1 MSRNAAA
8 ARFGVSVASAV
19 RWVDA
24 WRRTGRRGALRAG
37 GDRRSQRLEAV
48 GATIVSALAAK
59 ADLTLSELAKL
70 VARRH
75 GIAVAKSTVWRVLDR
90 HALTFKKTA
99 HAVEQ
104 ERPDVAAR
112 RAAWIAGQGDL
123 APDRL
128 VFIDE
133 TGASTKMARLYG
145 RSPRGARC
153 VASIPHGHWKTLTF
167 TGALRAEGLTAPMV
181 LDGPM
186 NGPAFQAYVE
196 QILVP
201 SLRPGDIV
209 IMDNLASHKSA
220 AVGEAIRGAGAELR
234 YLPPYSPDLNPI
246 ENAFAKLKAG
256 LRSAAART
264 VDDIEAAIRRLLPTF
279 KPAECA
285 NYLAAAGY
293 RST

>member
-1 MSRNAAA
+1 
-8 ARFGVSVASAV
+8 VAV
-19 RWVDA
+19 
-24 WRRTGRRGALRAG
+24 
-37 GDRRSQRLEAV
+37 
-48 GATIVSALAAK
+48 
-59 ADLTLSELAKL
+59 
-70 VARRH
+70 
-75 GIAVAKSTVWRVLDR
+75 
-90 HALTFKKTA
+90 
-99 HAVEQ
+99 
-104 ERPDVAAR
+104 R

-145 RSPRGARC
+145 RSPRGTRC

-196 QILVP
+196 QVLVP
-201 SLRPGDIV
+201 SLRPDDIV
-209 IMDNLASHKSA
+209 IMDNLAPHKSA
-220 AVGEAIRGAGAELR
+220 AVGEAIRSAGAELR

-264 VDDIEAAIRRLLPTF
+264 VDEIEAAIRHLLPTF
-279 KPAECA
+279 KPDECA